1 MNESVDPKE
10 PQHIPEQERD
20 EKFIR
25 LMKGLFFAFLL
36 IQLLVMIFRP
46 LFDPSECRY
55 GNMAANMASSGN
67 FIEPN
72 YVYDG
77 VFQCFEG
84 KPPLYFQ
91 FGGLSCLLFGKNA
104 FAVRLPALLFALL
117 TVWFVFFAVKKA
129 TNRKIAW
136 AAALLCFLNPMF
148 YVYSGLCT
156 TDMMLTSCIAGGV
169 LAYWSFSE
177 GQRTSQAKYYS
188 LLFFIF
194 LALGMLAKG
203 PVAIVS
209 IGLPV
214 FIFVA
219 IHRKWSDLLHH
230 AWVTGTLVFAAI
242 VVPWFYQMHKI
253 HPDFLEYFFYHENFG
268 RFFLK
273 EYGDRFG
280 NGHDSFRGVAF
291 FVSIISNLPVLLPLL
306 MLGFSR
312 RLSMGGI
319 TSRPLEGISLI
330 AAVAL
335 TLFWCPTSR
344 VPMYYLLPT
353 IPFFAVFIALKLF
366 AAERNSHD
374 RLLRL
379 TVYVTAGMALVTA
392 LVLAIMTL
400 FSAQVTSKMP
410 EKFYK
415 RLIVH
420 EKETGQRVKA
430 GYYFFRKTPL
440 SAEFYLGDRVRNH
453 PDEKT
458 EASLTN
464 SIQYLLMISD
474 KNLEDLDQPLKR
486 ELLLEYG
493 QWNLFAPAKME
504 ER

>member
-1 MNESVDPKE
+1 
-10 PQHIPEQERD
+10 
-20 EKFIR
+20 
-25 LMKGLFFAFLL
+25 
-36 IQLLVMIFRP
+36 
-46 LFDPSECRY
+46 
-55 GNMAANMASSGN
+55 MASSGN

-91 FGGLSCLLFGKNA
+91 FGGISCLLFGKNA
-104 FAVRLPALLFALL
+104 FAVRLPALLFALIA
-117 TVWFVFFAVKKA
+117 VWFVFAAVKKA
-129 TNRKIAW
+129 ANRKSAW

-177 GQRTSQAKYYS
+177 SQRTSQSKYYS
-188 LLFFIF
+188 LLFFMF

-219 IHRKWSDLLHH
+219 IYRKWSDLLHH
-230 AWVTGTLVFAAI
+230 AWVTGILLFAAI
-242 VVPWFYQMHKI
+242 VVPWFYQMHQLQ
-253 HPDFLEYFFYHENFG
+253 PGFLEYFFYHENFG

-291 FVSIISNLPVLLPLL
+291 FISIVANLPVLLPLL

-312 RLSMGGI
+312 RLSMGGLR
-319 TSRPLEGISLI
+319 SRSLEGISLI
-330 AAVAL
+330 AGLGL
-335 TLFWCPTSR
+335 TAFWCPTDR
-344 VPMYYLLPT
+344 VPMYYLLST
-353 IPFFAVFIALKLF
+353 IPFFAVFTALKIF
-366 AAERNSHD
+366 QAGQKDEG

-379 TVYVTAGMALVTA
+379 SLKVTIGMALITA
-392 LVLAIMTL
+392 CVLVIMTL

-415 RLIVH
+415 RLLVH
-420 EKETGQRVKA
+420 EKEKGQRVKA

-464 SIQYLLMISD
+464 SLPYLLMISD
-474 KNLEDLDQPLKR
+474 QNLKNLDQPLKR
-486 ELLLEYG
+486 ELLLEHG
-493 QWNLFAPAKME
+493 QWNLFAPAKTD

>member
-1 MNESVDPKE
+1 MNQSVDPKE
-10 PQHIPEQERD
+10 QQRIQSQGQD

-25 LMKGLFFAFLL
+25 LMKSLFFAFLL
-36 IQLLVMIFRP
+36 LQFLVMIFRP

-55 GNMAANMASSGN
+55 GNMAANMAVSGN
-67 FIEPN
+67 FIEPH

-84 KPPLYFQ
+84 KPPLFFQ
-91 FGGLSCLLFGKNA
+91 VGGLSCLLFGKNA
-104 FAVRLPALLFALL
+104 FAVRLPALVFALF
-117 TVWFVFFAVKKA
+117 TVWFVFLAVKKA
-129 TNRKIAW
+129 ANRKSAW
-136 AAALLCFLNPMF
+136 VAALLCFLNPMF
-148 YVYSGLCT
+148 YTYSGLCA
-156 TDMMLTSCIAGGV
+156 TDMMLTCCIAGGV
-169 LAYWSFSE
+169 LAYWSFSDS
-177 GQRTSQAKYYS
+177 QRAPQATYYS
-188 LLFFIF
+188 LLFFMF
-194 LALGMLAKG
+194 LALGMMIKG

-214 FIFVA
+214 FLFVA
-219 IHRKWSDLLHH
+219 IYRKWNDLPHH
-230 AWVTGTLVFAAI
+230 AWLAGVLLFAAI
-242 VVPWFYQMHKI
+242 VMPWFYRMHQL

-291 FVSIISNLPVLLPLL
+291 LLCILANLPVLFPLL

-312 RLSMGGI
+312 RLSLGGI

-353 IPFFAVFIALKLF
+353 IPFFAVFIALKLH
-366 AAERNSHD
+366 AAEQNSQD

-379 TVYVTAGMALVTA
+379 SVVVTAGMGLVTVC
-392 LVLAIMTL
+392 VLAIMTI

-410 EKFYK
+410 EKFYQ
-415 RLIVH
+415 RLLGY
-420 EKETGQRVKA
+420 ENETGQRITG

-464 SIQYLLMISD
+464 SIPYLLMISD
-474 KNLEDLDQPLKR
+474 KNLENLDLPLNRK
-486 ELLLEYG
+486 LLLEYG
-493 QWNLFAPAKME
+493 QWNLFAPAKRE

>member
-1 MNESVDPKE
+1 MNQTVDPKE
-10 PQHIPEQERD
+10 QQRIQAKGQD

-46 LFDPSECRY
+46 LFDPSEGRY
-55 GNMAANMASSGN
+55 GNMAANMAFSGN
-67 FIEPN
+67 FIEPK

-77 VFQCFEG
+77 EFQCFEG

-104 FAVRLPALLFALL
+104 FAVRLPALVFALL
-117 TVWFVFFAVKKA
+117 TVWFVFVAVKKA
-129 TNRKIAW
+129 TNRKSAW

-156 TDMMLTSCIAGGV
+156 TDMMLTCCIAGGV
-169 LAYWSFSE
+169 LAYWGFSDS
-177 GQRTSQAKYYS
+177 QRAPKAKHYS
-188 LLFFIF
+188 LLFFMF
-194 LALGMLAKG
+194 LALGMMVKG

-214 FIFVA
+214 FLFVA
-219 IHRKWSDLLHH
+219 IYKKWNDLQHH
-230 AWVTGTLVFAAI
+230 AWLAGVLLFAAI
-242 VVPWFYQMHKI
+242 VMPWFYQMHQL

-280 NGHDSFRGVAF
+280 NGHDSFRGVALF
-291 FVSIISNLPVLLPLL
+291 ISIISNLPVLFPLL

-312 RLSMGGI
+312 RLSMGGVK
-319 TSRPLEGISLI
+319 SRPLEGISLI

-335 TLFWCPTSR
+335 TVFWCPTSR

-353 IPFFAVFIALKLF
+353 IPFFAVFIALKLY
-366 AAERNSHD
+366 AAEQNSHD

-379 TVYVTAGMALVTA
+379 SVVVTAGMALITA
-392 LVLAIMTL
+392 CVLAIMTL
-400 FSAQVTSKMP
+400 FSAQVTIKMP
-410 EKFYK
+410 EKFYQ
-415 RLIVH
+415 RLIRR
-420 EKETGQRVKA
+420 ENETGQRVK
-430 GYYFFRKTPL
+430 GEYYFFRKTPL

-453 PDEKT
+453 PDEKP
-458 EASLTN
+458 EVSLTN
-464 SIQYLLMISD
+464 SIPYQLMISD
-474 KNLEDLDQPLKR
+474 KNLEHLDQPLNRK
-486 ELLLEYG
+486 LLLEHG
-493 QWNLFAPAKME
+493 QWNLFAPAKGE